1 MTVKRRLF
9 GTKEFYKNA
18 LLLALPVMGQS
29 LIQNLVTLIDNF
41 MVAGLGDIKMS
52 GTSIVGD
59 YVFVITVL
67 LNAICMAGG
76 IFVTQ
81 YYGAKEKEGMKQ
93 AVYFK
98 AILSIVV
105 LIIVEFVFTVFPKEA
120 LGLMVMGNSQ
130 ADVIIDEGIKYLR
143 VILLTVPFMVVTY
156 ICSSSLKDTENV
168 KAPLYFSLVAAL
180 INMFFNYCFIYGNL
194 GFPRLELVGAAIAT
208 LIARVCETIAYIVY
222 VKKIDASFLIRIKDI
237 TKIDRRLFKDMLKT
251 SVMVI
256 ISESIWALAETVTTA
271 VYNGR
276 GGADVVSGMSAS
288 FTIANLYF
296 VAFGGINVATCVI
309 IGKLLGEG
317 KLEEAREKRRWL
329 SSGITVFSLII
340 MLFAMMTALLV
351 PILYGNLSDA
361 AQTIAIEMVF
371 YMALLMPPW
380 IILNVQLAISRSG
393 GDTKMGFIFD
403 GLANLF
409 LLIPLVIIL
418 AKLTNLGPVEIYIIS
433 KFVDVIKIVACF
445 FWLNQERWLVNL
457 TTKDV

>member
-1 MTVKRRLF
+1 MTVKKRLF
-9 GTKEFYKNA
+9 GTKKFYVDA

-29 LIQNLVTLIDNF
+29 LVQNLVTLIDNF

-52 GTSIVGD
+52 GVSIVGD
-59 YVFVITVL
+59 YVFVFTVL

-81 YYGAKEKEGMKQ
+81 YYGAKDKEGMKQ

-98 AILSIVV
+98 SILGSILLVISF
-105 LIIVEFVFTVFPKEA
+105 IICFFFPRQV
-120 LGLMVMGNSQ
+120 LGLMVIGNSQ
-130 ADVIIDEGIKYLR
+130 AEVIIDEGVKYLR
-143 VILLTVPFMVVTY
+143 VILLTGLPMLITY

-168 KAPLYFSLVAAL
+168 NVPLYFSVGAAL
-180 INMFFNYCFIYGNL
+180 VNMFFNYCFIYGNL

-208 LIARVCETIAYIVY
+208 VIARICETIAYLVY
-222 VKKIDASFLIRIKDI
+222 IKKTDAPFAIKIKDVVS
-237 TKIDRRLFKDMLKT
+237 IDKRLFKDMLKT
-251 SVMVI
+251 SIMVI
-256 ISESIWALAETVTTA
+256 VSESIWALAETVTTA

-317 KLEEAREKRRWL
+317 KLDEAREKRRWL
-329 SSGITVFSLII
+329 SSGITVFSLVI
-340 MLFAMMTALLV
+340 MLVAMSTSLLV
-351 PILYGNLSDA
+351 PVLYGNLSVA
-361 AQTIAIEMVF
+361 AQTIAKEMVF

-380 IILNVQLAISRSG
+380 IILNVQLAIARSG
-393 GDTKMGFIFD
+393 GDTKMGFILD

-409 LLIPLVIIL
+409 LMIPIVVIL
-418 AKLTNLGPVEIYIIS
+418 AKFTNMGPVGIYIIS
-433 KFVDVIKIVACF
+433 KIVDVVKVIACF
-445 FWLNQERWLVNL
+445 FWLNQEKWLVNL
-457 TTKDV
+457 TVKDA